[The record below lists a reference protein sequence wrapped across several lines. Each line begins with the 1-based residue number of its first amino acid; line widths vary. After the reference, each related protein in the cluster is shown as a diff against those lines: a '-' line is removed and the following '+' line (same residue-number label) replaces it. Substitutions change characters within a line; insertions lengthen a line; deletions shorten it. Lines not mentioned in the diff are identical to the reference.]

1 MSTKEHCNPDAVPA
15 GERVALS
22 SQSLTDCGVI
32 TENIADPFPQV
43 HIQTRLVDNRQLLD
57 CEGQ

>member
-1 MSTKEHCNPDAVPA
+1 MSTTEHYNPDAVPA

-32 TENIADPFPQV
+32 TENIADPLSQV
-43 HIQTRLVDNRQLLD
+43 HNTDEISGQQTAVRQ
-57 CEGQ
+57 